1 MWPALGEVA
10 SHAFAPT
17 AGIVNG
23 ARDSVEG
30 GQNSAV
36 VNPPVDAG
44 RFSPVADGDQSLGKR
59 HLTGPDKQDR
69 SESITRQ

>member
-36 VNPPVDAG
+36 
-44 RFSPVADGDQSLGKR
+44 ADRDQSLGKR
-59 HLTGPDKQDR
+59 HLTGADKQDR